1 MNLIIN
7 AEDFGLSESI
17 NKGIC
22 EGLKAGFITSASLF
36 VNAKFTDDAVR
47 IIKENDFKNI
57 GVHLNLTYGKPVLDK
72 KEIPNLLESDGNFHY
87 MCSMPFYATYIEVK
101 KELKAQIEKFLS
113 FGITPT
119 HLDYHHYFYSSGEVM
134 RAFLELAKEYDLP
147 VRSMTERSREM
158 TEKYGVKTTNMFL
171 SDFHESYSGP
181 TEEKLKQ
188 IVQFLKDKNGS
199 CELMTLP
206 GYIDEFTTTQT
217 NYLGREQELLS
228 LKKAFEN
235 GVFDEIT
242 LISFKDLK

>member
-1 MNLIIN
+1 MKLIIN
-7 AEDFGLSESI
+7 AEDLGLSKSI

-22 EGLKAGFITSASLF
+22 EGLKEGFITSASLF
-36 VNAKFTDDAVR
+36 MNAKHTDEAVSL
-47 IIKENDFKNI
+47 IKQNDFKNVGI
-57 GVHLNLTYGKPVLDK
+57 HLNLTYGKPLCDP
-72 KEIPNLLESDGNFHY
+72 KEVPHLVENDGSFHY
-87 MCSMPFYATYIEVK
+87 MCSMPFYAIYDEVK
-101 KELKAQIEKFLS
+101 KELKKQIEKFLS
-113 FGITPT
+113 FGLTPS
-119 HLDYHHYFYSSGEVM
+119 HLDYHHYFYSSMEVM

-147 VRSMTERSREM
+147 VRSMTEKTRKMAEEM
-158 TEKYGVKTTNMFL
+158 GVRTTKMFL

-206 GYIDEFTTTQT
+206 GYVDEYTTTQT

-235 GVFDEIT
+235 GVFNDIELVDFSKI
-242 LISFKDLK
+242 